1 MLRRDQLPPKLQRE
15 LKVRTRTMAERAVD
29 ASLAATAL
37 MVAGAASAL
46 LVAAIPY

>member
-1 MLRRDQLPPKLQRE
+1 MIRRDQLPPTLQCE

-29 ASLAATAL
+29 AALGATAL
-37 MVAGAASAL
+37 MVAAVMSML